1 MNIREALIQQQPSL
15 ALQRGAADEIA
26 RLDAVIRELLKK
38 LKVPNGLE
46 RRKNE
51 TL

>member
-15 ALQRGAADEIA
+15 ALQRSAADEIA

-38 LKVPNGLE
+38 LKVPDGQE
-46 RRKNE
+46 RRK
-51 TL
+51 LP